1 MPESIKNRT
10 GQEALDH
17 IASYMEP
24 EPPPKE
30 LAKFLLALYFL
41 EKRRCAIC
49 GRRDTDEQNW
59 CKKRIFEFY
68 EGEEPTIYCVG
79 CRERTTCT
87 DIEYITIRYKS
98 VSNVLIVDGFQIK
111 GTCSRCHR
119 RCSRFVSLFTSAEP
133 TKKAY
138 PRWYFTEFD
147 AKGRKK
153 RKNVATDVQHKRRI
167 PNCYIENCKMRKT
180 RYGPQPICHRAKCLQ
195 EHRRLKKIAKEN
207 GYRLFGRNE

>member
-1 MPESIKNRT
+1 MSERNSDPIMSESIKNRT
-10 GQEALDH
+10 GQEALGH

-41 EKRRCAIC
+41 ERRRCAIC

-59 CKKRIFEFY
+59 CKKRKFEFY

-98 VSNVLIVDGFQIK
+98 VSNVLIVDGHQIK
-111 GTCSRCHR
+111 ATCSRCHR
-119 RCSRFVSLFTSAEP
+119 RCSRFVPHGKMEP
-133 TKKAY
+133 
-138 PRWYFTEFD
+138 R
-147 AKGRKK
+147 
-153 RKNVATDVQHKRRI
+153 QHKRRI

-180 RYGPQPICHRAKCLQ
+180 RYGPQPICHRAKCLK
-195 EHRRLKKIAKEN
+195 EHRRLKKLAKEN
-207 GYRLFGRNE
+207 GYRCYGCNE